1 MYKINIKNIVG
12 DIKINQGSAFK
23 LVAELY
29 ENDGKD
35 LVEIGSDDEL
45 KLIAENHNFVSI
57 DKIFTLNDDLSTL
70 VLLLSN
76 SDTNIEKIKY
86 DLKFYYIKNGQ
97 TYIIDNIKY
106 LSIN

>member
-35 LVEIGSDDEL
+35 LVEIGSDDQL
-45 KLIAENHNFVSI
+45 KMIAHNQNFTSI
-57 DKIFTLNDDLSTL
+57 DKTFTLNDDLSTL
-70 VLLLSN
+70 ELLLNN
-76 SDTNIEKIKY
+76 SDTNIDKIKY
-86 DLKFYYIKNGQ
+86 DLKFYFIKDNQ
-97 TYIIDNIKY
+97 SYIIDNIKY
-106 LSIN
+106 LSIV